1 MHKGKLAYLKLGNR
15 HLVSFD
21 DGDTMPATIA
31 IVRERRTE
39 HDCRVL
45 ALTLNLILETDD
57 KAPENRNAQPP
68 K

>member
-1 MHKGKLAYLKLGNR
+1 MPNGKFVYLKLGNR

-21 DGDTMPATIA
+21 EGDTMPPTIA

-39 HDCRVL
+39 HDARVL